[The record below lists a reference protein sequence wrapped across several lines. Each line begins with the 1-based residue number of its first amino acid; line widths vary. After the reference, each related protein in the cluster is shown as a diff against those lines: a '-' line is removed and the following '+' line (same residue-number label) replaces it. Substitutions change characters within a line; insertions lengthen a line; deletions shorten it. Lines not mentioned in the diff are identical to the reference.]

1 MEKRIGEIEDFI
13 INPICTQEKILFKN
27 LEKAKNTEFGLNFN
41 FKGIHNS
48 DQFKRMVPIHEYH
61 DLSHDIER
69 MKKGG
74 VKPRKRIRKTPT
86 ARVKPSEFL
95 FPKGMEGTRF
105 YEPGLNPKEQAT
117 QAWLREKWKDKYGY

>member
-1 MEKRIGEIEDFI
+1 MNTLIGEPLNSYFSWYMEKRIGEIEGFI

-69 MKKGG
+69 MKKEN
-74 VKPRKRIRKTPT
+74 PM
-86 ARVKPSEFL
+86 FC
-95 FPKGMEGTRF
+95 
-105 YEPGLNPKEQAT
+105 GLVM
-117 QAWLREKWKDKYGY
+117 